1 MPDISYSDPRLAA
14 VYDALNPAGADTA
27 FYLDMAGSEPKV
39 ILDMGCGTGALA
51 VELARRG
58 HRVTG
63 ADPAAGMM
71 AVARSRAGGD
81 EVDWV
86 ESDAA
91 SLDVPARFDRIFM
104 TGHVFQVFLA
114 DEAIVAV
121 LRNLR
126 RHLASNGRLVFETR
140 NPAARDWEGWTPAE
154 TGSAVEVAGIG
165 RVEVHYDVTA
175 VHGQLVRYETHF
187 DFGGGDKVVAP
198 SVLRFVERDQLAAL
212 LAEAGFARVEWYGDW
227 DRSPVLRTS
236 PELIVVAG

>member
-27 FYLDMAGSEPKV
+27 FYLDMAGSKPKV

-58 HRVTG
+58 HEVTG

-81 EVDWV
+81 AVDWI
-86 ESDAA
+86 ESDAV
-91 SLDVPARFDRIFM
+91 SLDVPTRFDLVFM
-104 TGHVFQVFLA
+104 TGHVFQVFLT
-114 DEAIVAV
+114 DEAIAVA
-121 LRNLR
+121 LRNLH
-126 RHLASNGRLVFETR
+126 RHLAPNGRLVFETR
-140 NPAARDWEGWTPAE
+140 NPAFRDWEGWTPAE
-154 TGSAVEVAGIG
+154 TASAVEVAGIG
-165 RVEVHYDVTA
+165 RVEAHYEVTA
-175 VHGQLVRYETHF
+175 VDGQIVRYETHF
-187 DFGGGDKVVAP
+187 DFGGGDEVVAP

-236 PELIVVAG
+236 PELIIVAG